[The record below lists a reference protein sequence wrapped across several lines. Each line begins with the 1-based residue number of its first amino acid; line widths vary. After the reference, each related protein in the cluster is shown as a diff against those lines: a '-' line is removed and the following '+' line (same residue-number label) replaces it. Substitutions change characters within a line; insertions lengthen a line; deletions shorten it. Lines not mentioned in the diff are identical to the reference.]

1 MVVNLLIIL
10 VIVIVII
17 ALLSIPYVDGYRR
30 AYEELTYKGMSHRKA
45 KVISSVWAFIYI
57 F

>member
-1 MVVNLLIIL
+1 MLVNLLIIL
-10 VIVIVII
+10 VIVIAVM

-30 AYEELTYKGMSHRKA
+30 AYAELTYKGMSHRKA
-45 KVISSVWAFIYI
+45 KAISLVWGFIYI